1 MGSVYVHRNV
11 SNKIAGF
18 LFKRSSKWDIL
29 CDILCHTLRH
39 SKNATSSSMK
49 SERLFLPGFC
59 CSAETRTVSHVTGY
73 AVYYF
78 FDVDFSSK
86 KFWTESTFTF
96 LNS

>member
-1 MGSVYVHRNV
+1 MCIEMFLTKSPDSYLKGRPSGTFYVTFFV
-11 SNKIAGF
+11 T
-18 LFKRSSKWDIL
+18 L
-29 CDILCHTLRH
+29 CTLRH

-78 FDVDFSSK
+78 FLCGF
-86 KFWTESTFTF
+86 
-96 LNS
+96 